1 MPSWRSRFKEK
12 KALPSFIE
20 HPITEQ
26 SFAVIDRELA
36 ARGVSLA
43 MYPPAVYAMVRRL
56 IHTTA
61 DFEYAELLRL
71 SEDAMAQAQTAFH
84 QGRPVITDVGM
95 VTQGI
100 QRVLESTFAL
110 PLVTALHQTPQ
121 PLPGKTRTETGL
133 LACCEQYPNAVYV
146 IGNAPTALLALC
158 EQIHLGRVTPA
169 LVIGAPVGF
178 INVLEAKQAL
188 AACAVPQIRITG
200 RKGGS
205 GVAAA
210 ITNALLI
217 ESWRA
222 AEPAAGR
229 SGPRS
234 DGDNGE

>member
-1 MPSWRSRFKEK
+1 V
-12 KALPSFIE
+12 AAFIE
-20 HPITEQ
+20 HPIVTQ

-36 ARGVSLA
+36 QQNLLSETSAPEIYSI
-43 MYPPAVYAMVRRL
+43 VRRV

-61 DFEYAELLRL
+61 DFDYVHLLELSR
-71 SEDAMAQAQTAFH
+71 DAIIHARSALQA
-84 QGRPVITDVGM
+84 GVPLVTDVGM

-100 QRVLESTFAL
+100 QRVAAATYA
-110 PLVTALHQTPQ
+110 PTIITALHQAEQ

-133 LACCEQYPNAVYV
+133 LACCEAYPNGIYI

-158 EQIHLGRVTPA
+158 DQIRQRRVAPS

-178 INVLEAKQAL
+178 INVIEAKQAL
-188 AACAVPQIRITG
+188 ADCAVPQIRITG

-217 ESWRA
+217 DSWR
-222 AEPAAGR
+222 EL
-229 SGPRS
+229 GP
-234 DGDNGE
+234 E